1 MPNFAQLFV
10 SLLTQ
15 LYGVVGDLGLTIIIF
30 TLIMRFVLL
39 PLTLPSIKA
48 QKKMQDLKPEIDKL
62 KKQHG
67 TDKKAMQMAQLELY
81 KKYNINPLSGCIPQ
95 IIQLVVLILLYQA
108 LYAFIGQDSINGAAV
123 DTQFLW
129 LNLSQPD
136 PRYIVPVLAGLTQM
150 VLSLMIA
157 PGAEVKDI
165 VPNKSKVKA
174 VKDANKKEED
184 VAEMA
189 ATMQQQMLYIMPVMT
204 AFIALSFPSGL
215 GLYWIVTT
223 IFSIGQQYAIS
234 GPGGLTTYWG
244 RAKNF
249 LNRNK

>member
-10 SLLTQ
+10 SFLTQ
-15 LYGVVGDLGLTIIIF
+15 LYGVIGDLGLTIIIF

-48 QKKMQDLKPEIDKL
+48 QKRMQDLKPELDKL
-62 KKQHG
+62 KKKHG
-67 TDKKAMQMAQLELY
+67 ADKKALQMAQLELY
-81 KKYNINPLSGCIPQ
+81 KKYNINPLAGCIPQ
-95 IIQLVVLILLYQA
+95 VVQLVVLILLYQA
-108 LYAFIGQDSINGAAV
+108 LYAFIGQDTINGVAV

-129 LNLSQPD
+129 LNLAQPD
-136 PRYIVPVLAGLTQM
+136 PRYVVPILAGVSQL

-157 PGAEVKDI
+157 PGAEIKDV

-174 VKDANKKEED
+174 VKEANKKEED

-189 ATMQQQMLYIMPVMT
+189 ASMQQQMLYIMPVMT
-204 AFIALSFPSGL
+204 GFIALSFPSGL

-223 IFSIGQQYAIS
+223 LFSIGQQYAIS
-234 GPGGLTTYWG
+234 GAGGLTTYWT
-244 RAKNF
+244 RAKNY
-249 LNRNK
+249 LTRNN